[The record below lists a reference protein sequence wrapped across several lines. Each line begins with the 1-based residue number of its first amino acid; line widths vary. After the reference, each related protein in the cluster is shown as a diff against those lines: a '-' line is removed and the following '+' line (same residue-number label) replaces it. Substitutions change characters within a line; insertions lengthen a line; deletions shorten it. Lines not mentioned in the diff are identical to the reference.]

1 MNKQQDQIFGSSA
14 VSIIFPSIGTKQGI
28 PSFIYNNTNH
38 TRTHTHTYIK
48 RQSKVII
55 IIQEINRTYGKR
67 DTNRITDKRICFF
80 AIPRPHQIK
89 VDKVKDY

>member
-1 MNKQQDQIFGSSA
+1 LGHQLFQSSFLLLEPNKGFLRLSITTQIA
-14 VSIIFPSIGTKQGI
+14 
-28 PSFIYNNTNH
+28 H
-38 TRTHTHTYIK
+38 AHTHTYIK